1 MEGVEKRVNYS
12 NPRKHRRDT
21 SQKKATEMEPWE
33 INWEALKVELTKEK
47 QWTSKAWWKSI
58 QNNLLI
64 SFSTG
69 FFFSAFDL
77 ITDGTSGFTYI
88 FGADYIKNVN
98 DKNDSSVADSEGCKI
113 LGHFEAIDRDSKDYC
128 QYQCFERDP
137 IWGSLTLIFMF
148 VPGLWADKLWGGM
161 TDQEFISETKY
172 TVLRILTVPL
182 FPLIVLL
189 TKGARLFNHGPEMKK
204 LEARVTDREGSF
216 ESTLQFG
223 LQLFIVMFRKDRL
236 PSHLQWFTIA
246 TSFVMLNKAGLQSYL
261 MYDKESQNLT
271 KATVQ
276 KMAALLPMFITANA
290 FKLGSGALLA
300 VILSHWLIPVYVVAC
315 LIWTPLRR
323 WYWRGNRREKYL
335 YHKSFFLHPIAIF
348 RAPPKFQKPTNQR
361 WIFTEKERTQHL
373 LFGNAAW
380 FVNTSILLIGAIIL
394 ASTNP
399 TLTVSHMTTIVSDKG
414 PTLGGWII
422 FVALL
427 VCGFAS
433 LGLIYW
439 EYVSAKDTID
449 SDDRTENTENMSGR
463 CTKGFEDRATQ
474 TEKMNRFEEKGT
486 QTETKN
492 RGLGSRWKF
501 P

>member
-1 MEGVEKRVNYS
+1 MEVVEKRFNYS
-12 NPRKHRRDT
+12 NTRKHKRDT

-33 INWEALKVELTKEK
+33 IDWKALKVELTKEK
-47 QWTSKAWWKSI
+47 QWTRKAWWKSI

-88 FGADYIKNVN
+88 FGADYIKNV
-98 DKNDSSVADSEGCKI
+98 DAQNDSSVSDSNCTMI
-113 LGHFEAIDRDSKDYC
+113 GHFDSLTKDTKDYH
-128 QYQCFERDP
+128 QYKCFERDP
-137 IWGSLTLIFMF
+137 IWGSLTLVFMF

-161 TDQEFISETKY
+161 TDQDFISENKY

-182 FPLIVLL
+182 FPLIVIL

-236 PSHLQWFTIA
+236 PSNLQWFTIA

-300 VILSHWLIPVYVVAC
+300 VILTHWLIPVYVAAC
-315 LIWTPLRR
+315 LIWAPFRR
-323 WYWRGNRREKYL
+323 WYWRGNRRETY
-335 YHKSFFLHPIAIF
+335 
-348 RAPPKFQKPTNQR
+348 
-361 WIFTEKERTQHL
+361 
-373 LFGNAAW
+373 
-380 FVNTSILLIGAIIL
+380 
-394 ASTNP
+394 
-399 TLTVSHMTTIVSDKG
+399 
-414 PTLGGWII
+414 
-422 FVALL
+422 
-427 VCGFAS
+427 
-433 LGLIYW
+433 
-439 EYVSAKDTID
+439 
-449 SDDRTENTENMSGR
+449 
-463 CTKGFEDRATQ
+463 
-474 TEKMNRFEEKGT
+474 
-486 QTETKN
+486 
-492 RGLGSRWKF
+492 
-501 P
+501 